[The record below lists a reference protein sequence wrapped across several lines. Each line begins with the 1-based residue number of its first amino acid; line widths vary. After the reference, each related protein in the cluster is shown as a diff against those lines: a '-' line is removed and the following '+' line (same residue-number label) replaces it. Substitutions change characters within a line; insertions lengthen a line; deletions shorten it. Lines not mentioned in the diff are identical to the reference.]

1 MTDLAIYLD
10 GYNKSFKKQT
20 NYPVA
25 VFVILDNDDN
35 NPSELRQQLEGIAQ
49 KKQVTID
56 HVFCLAIEEIEA
68 WLLGDETALFTAYP
82 KAKRNVYQTYRQDSI
97 CGTWEKLA
105 DVVYP
110 GGRQQ
115 LKKDNPSSEGIGK
128 TKVEWAV
135 NIGKEME
142 IKRNVSPSFN
152 FFIGEILKRAAQTA

>member
-82 KAKRNVYQTYRQDSI
+82 KARHNVYQTYKQDSI

-115 LKKDNPSSEGIGK
+115 LKKDNPSYEGIGK
-128 TKVEWAV
+128 TKMEWAV
-135 NIGKEME
+135 NIGKYME